1 MMRHVAANALSFL
14 IVGLVLLLALI
25 AWGQSQFRAEGPLEE
40 PLYFEVERGA
50 GLSAISAALEEAGA
64 IRDATV
70 FRIGARYA
78 ALDEGLKFGE
88 YEIPPGATME
98 EILELLNRGSNFVR
112 RVVVPEGWTSWQVV
126 ELLRQRPELTGEVA
140 EIPPEG
146 SIAPAAYDV
155 QRGDDRQA
163 LIDRMKAEQSRL
175 LDEAWDSRDPD
186 LPLESPEELLTLASL
201 VEKETGQEE
210 ERGLVAS
217 VFVNRLNRGMRL
229 QTDPA
234 VIYGITEGR
243 GTLGR
248 GLMRSELVQATPYN
262 TYVIPG
268 LPPTPIANPGRESLQ
283 AAANPEESDYLFFV
297 ADGSGGHAFAETLE
311 EHNANVAAWRRIEAE
326 RAAALEAEASEEAPE
341 EPVGN

>member
-14 IVGLVLLLALI
+14 IVGLVLLLGLI
-25 AWGQSQFRAEGPLEE
+25 GWGQSQFRAHGPLEE
-40 PLYFEVERGA
+40 PLHFEVERGA
-50 GLSAISAALEEAGA
+50 GLSAVSAALEDAGA
-64 IRDATV
+64 IRNGTV

-78 ALDEGLKFGE
+78 ALDEGMKFGE
-88 YEIPPGATME
+88 YEIPAGASMQ
-98 EILELLNRGSNFVR
+98 EILELLNRGGNFVR
-112 RVVVPEGWTSWQVV
+112 RVVVPEGFTSWQVV
-126 ELLRQRPELTGEVA
+126 ELVRRRPELSGEIA
-140 EIPPEG
+140 EVPPEG
-146 SIAPAAYDV
+146 SLAPAAYDV

-163 LIDRMKAEQSRL
+163 LIDRMKAEQARL
-175 LDEAWDSRDPD
+175 LNEAWEARDPD
-186 LPLESPEELLTLASL
+186 VPLESPDELLTLASL

-243 GTLGR
+243 GALGR
-248 GLMRSELVQATPYN
+248 GLMRSELVRATPYN
-262 TYVIPG
+262 TYVIEG
-268 LPPTPIANPGRESLQ
+268 LPPTPIANPGKAALQ
-283 AAANPEESDYLFFV
+283 AAADPAASDYLYFV

-311 EHNANVAAWRRIEAE
+311 EHNENVAAWRKLEAE
-326 RAAALEAEASEEAPE
+326 RAALEAEAAE